1 MDITPRDA
9 EVNPVTTPPN
19 AHAESTDHARDTFQ
33 AVTQVMQ
40 AIVAVLDTASTG
52 NTVLSSLQPFLEPIA
67 ATVGAVVGPIATLPL
82 IQYATALPGMKWLLA
97 ALGQVNV
104 ESVG

>member
-1 MDITPRDA
+1 M
-9 EVNPVTTPPN
+9 TTPPN

-82 IQYATALPGMKWLLA
+82 IQYATALPGMKWLPAPSA
-97 ALGQVNV
+97 AVSTASTGA
-104 ESVG
+104 